1 MLLFTSPATL
11 DFHLKEIHTPG
22 ITLGLVPTMGALHDG
37 HLELVRRSV
46 AENTLTTASIFVNPL
61 QFNNPDDLTKY
72 PRTLDADCAMLEA
85 AGCDLV
91 FAPSAEEMYAQPPVL
106 KLDFG
111 KLERVMEG
119 AFRPGHFNGV
129 GIVVARLFNIVL
141 PDRAYFGQKDLQQTA
156 VVRRL
161 IADLAFPVE
170 LVVCATVRETDGL
183 AMSSRNRRLSPEARA
198 LAPLIFLTLN
208 EAKYQLLADQSVA
221 AVKQFVR
228 EQFVRQP
235 EFSLEYFEVADADSL
250 QPVKVRHQSEGQTAL
265 CVAANLGE
273 VRLID
278 NVVF

>member
-22 ITLGLVPTMGALHDG
+22 VTLGLVPTMGALHDG

-46 AENTLTTASIFVNPL
+46 AENTLTAASIFVNPL
-61 QFNNPDDLTKY
+61 QFNNPDDLTNY
-72 PRTLDADCAMLEA
+72 PRTVDEDCAMLEA

-91 FAPSAEEMYAQPPVL
+91 FAPSPEEMYAQPPVL

-119 AFRPGHFNGV
+119 AFRPGHLNGV
-129 GIVVARLFNIVL
+129 GIVVARLFNSVH

-170 LVVCATVRETDGL
+170 LVVCATVREADGL
-183 AMSSRNRRLSPEARA
+183 AMSSRNRRLSPDARV
-198 LAPLIFLTLN
+198 LAPLLFRVLSQ
-208 EAKYQLLADQSVA
+208 AKDQLLVGQSVT
-221 AVKQFVR
+221 AVKEFVR
-228 EQFVRQP
+228 EEFAGQP
-235 EFSLEYFEVADADSL
+235 AFSLEYFEVADADSL
-250 QPVKVRHQSEGQTAL
+250 QPVKVRQPEGQTAL
-265 CVAANLGE
+265 CVAADLSG

>member
-11 DFHLKEIHTPG
+11 DLHLKEIHTPG
-22 ITLGLVPTMGALHDG
+22 VTLGLVPTMGALHDG
-37 HLELVRRSV
+37 HLELVKRSV
-46 AENTLTTASIFVNPL
+46 AENALTAASIFVNPL

-72 PRTLDADCAMLEA
+72 PRTLEADCAMLEA

-91 FAPSAEEMYAQPPVL
+91 FAPSVEEMYAQPPVL

-111 KLERVMEG
+111 ELEHTMEG

-129 GIVVARLFNIVL
+129 GIVVARLFNRVQ

-161 IADLAFPVE
+161 IEDLSFPVE
-170 LVVCATVRETDGL
+170 LVVCRTVREADGL
-183 AMSSRNRRLSPEARA
+183 AMSSRNRRLSPKARA
-198 LAPLIFLTLN
+198 LAPFIFRTLN
-208 EAKYQLLADQSVA
+208 QAKDQLLTDRSVK
-221 AVKQFVR
+221 AVKEFVR
-228 EQFVRQP
+228 EQFASQP
-235 EFSLEYFEVADADSL
+235 AFSLEYFEVADSGSV
-250 QPVKVRHQSEGQTAL
+250 QPVKALQPYGQTAL
-265 CVAANLGE
+265 CVAANLGG

>member
-11 DFHLKEIHTPG
+11 DFHLQEIHPPG
-22 ITLGLVPTMGALHDG
+22 VTLGLVPTMGALHDG
-37 HLELVRRSV
+37 HLELVKRSV
-46 AENTLTTASIFVNPL
+46 AENTLTAASIFVNPL

-72 PRTLDADCAMLEA
+72 PRTLEADCAMLEA
-85 AGCDLV
+85 VGCDLV
-91 FAPSAEEMYAQPPVL
+91 FAPSAEEMYAQPPLL

-129 GIVVARLFNIVL
+129 GIVVARLFNIVQ

-170 LVVCATVRETDGL
+170 LVVCPTERESDGL
-183 AMSSRNRRLSPEARA
+183 AMSSRNRRLSPGARA
-198 LAPLIFLTLN
+198 VAPLIFCTLN
-208 EAKYQLLADQSVA
+208 EAKDQLLADQSVK
-221 AVKQFVR
+221 AVKEFVR
-228 EQFVRQP
+228 EQFAGQSA
-235 EFSLEYFEVADADSL
+235 FGLEYFEVADVDSL
-250 QPVKVRHQSEGQTAL
+250 QFVKVRQPEGQTAL
-265 CVAANLGE
+265 CVAANLGG